1 VTRPTDAAIAR
12 AFRELSRRTSIGQPW
27 TLDYFVLVVNKC
39 AERFDA
45 EAGGTDR
52 QTDGLFHGMTF
63 NESDAIQPD
72 RIVVSQG
79 GKHLATILIDSAAPY
94 TPPDGKIACPT
105 PTCRA
110 ELLPGQTCGGVNCGL
125 RRT

>member
-1 VTRPTDAAIAR
+1 MSRPTDASLAR
-12 AFRELSRRTSIGQPW
+12 AFREMSRRTSIGQPW
-27 TLDYFVLVVNKC
+27 TLDYFVLMVNKC

-52 QTDGLFHGMTF
+52 QTEGVMQIEAVQHVHTHDPVASAADGK
-63 NESDAIQPD
+63 A
-72 RIVVSQG
+72 
-79 GKHLATILIDSAAPY
+79 AAPY
-94 TPPDGKIACPT
+94 APPDGKIACPI

-125 RRT
+125 RKASQPDQRSN